1 MLRLV
6 SAFVNVDQKHLY
18 KQRVETMKTVF
29 IWLFKLSSVAK
40 PVIHCH
46 WDMVFLPAEPAKQ
59 ARKEDLA
66 FEWRMG
72 CAEANFCSIPFLKE
86 MSMYILKS
94 GINECCVY
102 RHCINISTCD
112 NLESGQLYFEWMN
125 CSSSTDLWTTSM
137 KLH

>member
-18 KQRVETMKTVF
+18 KQMVETMKTVF

-46 WDMVFLPAEPAKQ
+46 RDMVFLPAEPAKK

-72 CAEANFCSIPFLKE
+72 CAEANFCSIPCLKE
-86 MSMYILKS
+86 MSMYFLKS